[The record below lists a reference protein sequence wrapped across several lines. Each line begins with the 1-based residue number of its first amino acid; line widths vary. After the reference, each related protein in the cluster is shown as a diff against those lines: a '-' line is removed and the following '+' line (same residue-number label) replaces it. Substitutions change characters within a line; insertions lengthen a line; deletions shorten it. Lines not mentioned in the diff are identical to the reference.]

1 MLKRLH
7 RHRFV
12 ILLFAAIFA
21 AEFGLGYYLSSI
33 VGYIH
38 SDAISRVANA
48 FYVLYSRDPHL
59 GAIGFVWNPLPSFI
73 ELIILTLYP
82 LFPALASQGLAAV
95 LQSALFAGL
104 SVVMLYSTG
113 RRFGLS
119 AAISLPFALLYS
131 LNPFIFLFGANG
143 LSDSLYVYFL
153 MLTVV
158 QFTLWLK
165 ERGTNSLI
173 VASFALALAFWTR
186 YEAVPFGV
194 SLAFAVVIAI
204 LFMRHTAQDSMNP
217 LREKLYKIEATWILL
232 LLPAVFSG
240 LLWVFFNYIIMGNP
254 LYFLNSEYS
263 NVAQSEA
270 LKNDEAFRRIF
281 ESPLLALWFVV
292 RKTLWFSIPLLAIWL
307 LRLFNRR
314 LFQWDNVILILLF
327 AAVPGLQYLLLL
339 RESSFGWFRYFM
351 YVFPVTVAW
360 IPYELSKFRKGAPQ
374 RAAFSVIAAAMIGTA
389 ALLTYAMTQPGI
401 APDENN
407 FLKRQSE
414 NEHYVAQTR
423 ERGIAAYMDEHYRDA
438 TILTDSYSAYNIL
451 ISSEHPRKY
460 LITSDYL
467 FKQALN
473 DPPGNDIDFIL
484 IPKPLPDIPKSAVN
498 ALYPDMFE
506 GGVYW
511 ATLEHDFEGQW
522 RLFKVKKWQPP
533 AEQ

>member
-1 MLKRLH
+1 MLKRH
-7 RHRFV
+7 RLA
-12 ILLFAAIFA
+12 ILLFTAIFI

-59 GAIGFVWNPLPSFI
+59 GAIGFVWNPLPSFV

-104 SVVMLYSTG
+104 SVVMLYSAG

-119 AAISLPFALLYS
+119 AAISIPFALLYS
-131 LNPFIFLFGANG
+131 LNPLIFLFGANG

-153 MLTVV
+153 MMTVV
-158 QFTLWLK
+158 QFSLWLK
-165 ERGTNSLI
+165 DRGTNSLI
-173 VASFALALAFWTR
+173 MASFALAFAFWTR
-186 YEAVPFGV
+186 YEAVPFGI
-194 SLAFAVVIAI
+194 SLALGVVIAL
-204 LFMRHTAQDSMNP
+204 LFMRHSAQDRSRP
-217 LREKLYKIEATWILL
+217 FREKLYKVEATWILL

-240 LLWVFFNYIIMGNP
+240 LLWIFFNYLIMGNP
-254 LYFLNSEYS
+254 LYFMNSEYS

-270 LKNDEAFRRIF
+270 LKNDAAFQQIF
-281 ESPLLALWFVV
+281 QSPLLALWFVI
-292 RKTLWFSIPLLAIWL
+292 RKTLWFSIPLLAILL
-307 LRLFNRR
+307 LRLFSRR
-314 LFQWDNVILILLF
+314 LLQWDTAILFLLF
-327 AAVPGLQYLLLL
+327 AAVPALQYALLL

-360 IPYELSKFRKGAPQ
+360 IPYELSKFRKGATQ
-374 RAAFSVIAAAMIGTA
+374 RIAFSIIAAAMLGTA
-389 ALLTYAMTQPGI
+389 ALLTYAMTEPSI

-407 FLKRQSE
+407 FLKKQSE
-414 NEHYVAQTR
+414 NEHYVAQSR
-423 ERGIAAYMDEHYRDA
+423 ERRIAAYMDEHYPNA
-438 TILTDSYSAYNIL
+438 TVLTDSYSAYNIL
-451 ISSEHPRKY
+451 ISSKYPKKY
-460 LITSDYL
+460 LITSDFL

-473 DPPGNDIDFIL
+473 DPPGNEIDFIL

-506 GGVYW
+506 GGIYW
-511 ATLEHDFEGQW
+511 TTLEHDFDGQW
-522 RLFKVKKWQPP
+522 RLYRVKKWRP
-533 AEQ
+533 ETE